1 MKKILLSASLLML
14 STAAFA
20 VTDGFTYEVKNG
32 LTCENLWVFDENH
45 VGDDFRNS
53 NLFEGVAG
61 IGKTARTATTDGKII
76 YVAVSVN
83 SADQPAMLERF
94 DVQTGEH
101 LTPLNLTLDGAAFA
115 GTLVANQVGFDEYG
129 HLYVAS
135 YDATTDRTDV
145 SYKVYI
151 VDQETGALTNVGF
164 LDFDKGKD
172 RIDYCDV
179 IGDLTGVEANC
190 SILAVG
196 SGDGSS
202 KECYWWYLPQGETEW
217 EGGWEGD
224 FWIKIDETY
233 PADQTQFSYGSM
245 AKMVRDGSAT
255 GDLNLFY
262 IDGFTTLPALYQN
275 DGSMLDNIGNAS
287 FMGGEDVKSGVYPVP
302 SSGTNGLTEAAVGD
316 QKLFIY
322 SLCQAND
329 GEFGARAVIASIDA
343 DMTLESL
350 VPMWK
355 IPGGELGLGNTSD
368 GGNRIH
374 CLDRVVLPDD
384 ESGKSAMLLVTFK
397 SYAGLGVY
405 RIAEEGYVPTQGS
418 VAENTVAA
426 AADIRVNGDVIAV
439 SETAES
445 IEVYNVAGQKVAQVE
460 NASEIAAPATG
471 LYIVKAVV
479 EGAPVVKKV
488 IVK

>member
-1 MKKILLSASLLML
+1 MLML
-14 STAAFA
+14 SAAAFA
-20 VTDGFTYEVKNG
+20 VTDGATYETING
-32 LTCENLWVFDENH
+32 LTCENLWVFDEQH
-45 VGDDFRNS
+45 TRDAFKASALFDGATAGSGVGRS
-53 NLFEGVAG
+53 
-61 IGKTARTATTDGKII
+61 ARTATTDGKII
-76 YVAVSVN
+76 YIGHSAETAV
-83 SADQPAMLERF
+83 LERF
-94 DVQTGEH
+94 DINTGEM
-101 LTPLNLTLDGAAFA
+101 LEPLALKLDGAAYA
-115 GTLVANQVGFDEYG
+115 GTLAANQVGFDEYG

-151 VDQETGALTNVGF
+151 VNQETGDLTSVGF

-355 IPGGELGLGNTSD
+355 IPGGEKGLGETSD
-368 GGNRIH
+368 LGNRIH
-374 CLDRVVLPDD
+374 CLDRVVLPED
-384 ESGKSAMLLVTFK
+384 ENGKSAMLLVTFK
-397 SYAGLGVY
+397 CYAGLGVY
-405 RIAEEGYVPTQGS
+405 RIAEEGYNPQGS
-418 VAENTVAA
+418 VEENFVANA
-426 AADIRVNGDVIAV
+426 NITVNGDVIAV

>member
-1 MKKILLSASLLML
+1 M
-14 STAAFA
+14 
-20 VTDGFTYEVKNG
+20 V
-32 LTCENLWVFDENH
+32 
-45 VGDDFRNS
+45 
-53 NLFEGVAG
+53 
-61 IGKTARTATTDGKII
+61 
-76 YVAVSVN
+76 
-83 SADQPAMLERF
+83 
-94 DVQTGEH
+94 
-101 LTPLNLTLDGAAFA
+101 
-115 GTLVANQVGFDEYG
+115 
-129 HLYVAS
+129 
-135 YDATTDRTDV
+135 
-145 SYKVYI
+145 
-151 VDQETGALTNVGF
+151 
-164 LDFDKGKD
+164 
-172 RIDYCDV
+172 
-179 IGDLTGVEANC
+179 LTGVEANC

-355 IPGGELGLGNTSD
+355 IPGGEKGLGETSD
-368 GGNRIH
+368 LGNRIH
-374 CLDRVVLPDD
+374 CLDRVVLPED
-384 ESGKSAMLLVTFK
+384 ENGKSAMLLVTFK
-397 SYAGLGVY
+397 CYAGLGVY
-405 RIAEEGYVPTQGS
+405 RIAEEGYNPQGS
-418 VAENTVAA
+418 VEENFVAN
-426 AADIRVNGDVIAV
+426 ADIRVNGDVIAV

>member
-1 MKKILLSASLLML
+1 MKKILLSASMLML
-14 STAAFA
+14 SAAAFA
-20 VTDGFTYEVKNG
+20 VTDGATYETING
-32 LTCENLWVFDENH
+32 LTCENLWVFDEQH
-45 VGDDFRNS
+45 TGDAFKASALFDGATAGSGVGRS
-53 NLFEGVAG
+53 
-61 IGKTARTATTDGKII
+61 ARTATTDGKII
-76 YVAVSVN
+76 YIGHSAETAV
-83 SADQPAMLERF
+83 LERF
-94 DVQTGEH
+94 DINTGEM
-101 LTPLNLTLDGAAFA
+101 LEPLALKLDGAAYA
-115 GTLVANQVGFDEYG
+115 GTLAANQVGFDEYG

-151 VDQETGALTNVGF
+151 VNQETGDLTSVGF

-355 IPGGELGLGNTSD
+355 IPGGEKGLGETSD
-368 GGNRIH
+368 LGNRIH
-374 CLDRVVLPDD
+374 CLDRVVLPED
-384 ESGKSAMLLVTFK
+384 ENGKSAMLLVTFK
-397 SYAGLGVY
+397 CYAGLGVY
-405 RIAEEGYVPTQGS
+405 RIAEEGYNPQGS
-418 VAENTVAA
+418 VEENFVAN
-426 AADIRVNGDVIAV
+426 ADIRVNGDVIAV